1 MAHRLTPYDWIM
13 SAYGLRFLLLALLLS
28 LPGCGMPSGGEWMWI
43 AGIAVLLFGGAKL
56 PGMMR
61 GMGSGIHEFKKGLK
75 EGEDDA
81 NGDGKPKE
89 LKDEEQSSKD
99 S

>member
-1 MAHRLTPYDWIM
+1 MIARGSRY
-13 SAYGLRFLLLALLLS
+13 LLLALLIS
-28 LPGCGMPSGGEWMWI
+28 LPGCGMPGGSEWMWI

-61 GMGSGIHEFKKGLK
+61 GLGSGIHEFKKGLK
-75 EGEDDA
+75 EGEEDD
-81 NGDGKPKE
+81 GEDKPKE
-89 LKDEEQSSKD
+89 LKNDDSSDK

>member
-1 MAHRLTPYDWIM
+1 MIARSSRY
-13 SAYGLRFLLLALLLS
+13 LLLALLAS
-28 LPGCGMPSGGEWMWI
+28 LPGCIGGMPGGSEWMWI

-61 GMGSGIHEFKKGLK
+61 GLGSGIHEFKKGLK
-75 EGEDDA
+75 EGEDDDE
-81 NGDGKPKE
+81 DGKPKE
-89 LKDEEQSSKD
+89 LKNGDSSDK